1 MVSDLHSIIRVAL
14 GRQDQPGAVVPD
26 GRTLQC
32 AGAVAGGA
40 CNARQRARARL
51 GANAVRGA
59 ATGSNKKDWSF
70 QFRLPIDQPIAQR
83 PSRASRCPGGNP
95 SMVATRGV
103 HTVAQRKTH
112 STHGVES
119 SDFRG
124 VATTP
129 KI

>member
-59 ATGSNKKDWSF
+59 ATGYGPDGQAGLGRSG
-70 QFRLPIDQPIAQR
+70 P
-83 PSRASRCPGGNP
+83 
-95 SMVATRGV
+95 
-103 HTVAQRKTH
+103 
-112 STHGVES
+112 HG
-119 SDFRG
+119 
-124 VATTP
+124 
-129 KI
+129 